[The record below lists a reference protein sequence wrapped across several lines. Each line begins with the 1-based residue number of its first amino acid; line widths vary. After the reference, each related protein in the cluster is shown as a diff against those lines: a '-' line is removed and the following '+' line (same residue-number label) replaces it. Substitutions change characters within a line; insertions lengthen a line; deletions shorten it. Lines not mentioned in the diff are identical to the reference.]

1 TFALSLTTQDFCQ
14 GEQREFERL
23 AKLQCAR
30 AMAIVASK
38 RIGFPCGP
46 IHVLADQSFPTL
58 AINSFTVSGNVR
70 NPLFPGK
77 NIVHQLD
84 MMNDL
89 LGTPFVKLLEGSVR
103 NEKAGRY
110 LRSMRLKKS
119 IRFSHKLPHDDPLD
133 LRILQK
139 LLSFE
144 LNERPTFEEGLVL
157 TLVEYFKGL
166 RKRLYMSSQ
175 RDPSVQPVTK
185 LEFEFERL
193 KITKEAMPE
202 LIYSILRLLLSTTQR
217 C

>member
-1 TFALSLTTQDFCQ
+1 MSIIGSKTQRNLT
-14 GEQREFERL
+14 
-23 AKLQCAR
+23 
-30 AMAIVASK
+30 
-38 RIGFPCGP
+38 
-46 IHVLADQSFPTL
+46 SFLMLLT
-58 AINSFTVSGNVR
+58 G

-157 TLVEYFKGL
+157 TLVEYFKGVAKKETIYEL
-166 RKRLYMSSQ
+166 SKRSLC
-175 RDPSVQPVTK
+175 
-185 LEFEFERL
+185 
-193 KITKEAMPE
+193 
-202 LIYSILRLLLSTTQR
+202 STCHQAGIR
-217 C
+217 V

>member
-1 TFALSLTTQDFCQ
+1 MSIIGSKTQRNLT
-14 GEQREFERL
+14 
-23 AKLQCAR
+23 
-30 AMAIVASK
+30 
-38 RIGFPCGP
+38 
-46 IHVLADQSFPTL
+46 SFLMLLT
-58 AINSFTVSGNVR
+58 G

-144 LNERPTFEEGLVL
+144 LNERPTFEE
-157 TLVEYFKGL
+157 L

>member
-1 TFALSLTTQDFCQ
+1 
-14 GEQREFERL
+14 
-23 AKLQCAR
+23 
-30 AMAIVASK
+30 MAIVASK

-58 AINSFTVSGNVR
+58 AINSFTVSGN
-70 NPLFPGK
+70 
-77 NIVHQLD
+77 
-84 MMNDL
+84 
-89 LGTPFVKLLEGSVR
+89 VR

-144 LNERPTFEEGLVL
+144 LNEQNTVEE
-157 TLVEYFKGL
+157 L

-202 LIYSILRLLLSTTQR
+202 LIYSLLRLLLCTTQR

>member
-1 TFALSLTTQDFCQ
+1 
-14 GEQREFERL
+14 
-23 AKLQCAR
+23 
-30 AMAIVASK
+30 MAIVASK

-58 AINSFTVSGNVR
+58 AINSFTVSA
-70 NPLFPGK
+70 
-77 NIVHQLD
+77 
-84 MMNDL
+84 
-89 LGTPFVKLLEGSVR
+89 T

-144 LNERPTFEEGLVL
+144 LNERPTFEE
-157 TLVEYFKGL
+157 L

>member
-1 TFALSLTTQDFCQ
+1 MSIIGSKTQRNSTSFLKLLT
-14 GEQREFERL
+14 G
-23 AKLQCAR
+23 
-30 AMAIVASK
+30 
-38 RIGFPCGP
+38 
-46 IHVLADQSFPTL
+46 
-58 AINSFTVSGNVR
+58 

-119 IRFSHKLPHDDPLD
+119 IRFSHRLPHDDLD

-144 LNERPTFEEGLVL
+144 LNERPTVEEVL
-157 TLVEYFKGL
+157 H
-166 RKRLYMSSQ
+166 
-175 RDPSVQPVTK
+175 
-185 LEFEFERL
+185 
-193 KITKEAMPE
+193 KI
-202 LIYSILRLLLSTTQR
+202 LLLHSL
-217 C
+217 

>member
-1 TFALSLTTQDFCQ
+1 
-14 GEQREFERL
+14 
-23 AKLQCAR
+23 
-30 AMAIVASK
+30 MAIVASK

-58 AINSFTVSGNVR
+58 AINSFTVSGN
-70 NPLFPGK
+70 
-77 NIVHQLD
+77 
-84 MMNDL
+84 
-89 LGTPFVKLLEGSVR
+89 VR

-144 LNERPTFEEGLVL
+144 LNERPTFEE
-157 TLVEYFKGL
+157 L